1 MTSLQSV
8 GPALRLPSRDERYQI
23 LKWFACYV
31 VFSLLPL
38 WGGYGL
44 SSLLGHDTS
53 IGDYVGR
60 GEFFLYTASLT
71 GATLFLVLRDS
82 LHAFPFRSAIT
93 LANVILLAI
102 AVLFFG
108 GVFTSIRQ
116 PTVAMTS
123 AVSIPALA
131 WTSILVYV
139 GSLTFAIFAQ
149 YVDITAS
156 SYNPRTIQEEDA
168 TTLAQQVRE
177 LKD

>member
-1 MTSLQSV
+1 MTSLASV
-8 GPALRLPSRDERYQI
+8 EPALRVPSRDERYQI

-71 GATLFLVLRDS
+71 GATLFLVTRDS
-82 LHAFPFRSAIT
+82 LRGFPFRSAIT
-93 LANVILLAI
+93 LANVVILSI

-116 PTVAMTS
+116 PTLATTQ
-123 AVSIPALA
+123 AVSIHTLA

-139 GSLTFAIFAQ
+139 VSLAFAIFAQ
-149 YVDITAS
+149 YVDIIAS
-156 SYNPRTIQEEDA
+156 SYNPRTLQEEDA
-168 TTLAQQVRE
+168 STLARQVRE
-177 LKD
+177 LED